1 MPPARSVALQAGE
14 IFERMAVLELCADPK
29 INVDVAGRC
38 SSRGQQRPCDGEP
51 SVHMASDVRGEAKA
65 GSQKSLAAAVA
76 GNWDQSHRIVQ
87 EFGDP
92 FACWIHAVL
101 HKIEGDAQ
109 NSRYWYARTQVKY
122 EDFPDPKAELAAIGQ
137 QLEPR
142 A

>member
-65 GSQKSLAAAVA
+65 GSQKLLAAAVA
-76 GNWDQSHRIVQ
+76 GRRVEQINFAVVHESRAANRARFFAAFVADHADVQ
-87 EFGDP
+87 WGS
-92 FACWIHAVL
+92 L
-101 HKIEGDAQ
+101 
-109 NSRYWYARTQVKY
+109 R
-122 EDFPDPKAELAAIGQ
+122 L
-137 QLEPR
+137 
-142 A
+142 